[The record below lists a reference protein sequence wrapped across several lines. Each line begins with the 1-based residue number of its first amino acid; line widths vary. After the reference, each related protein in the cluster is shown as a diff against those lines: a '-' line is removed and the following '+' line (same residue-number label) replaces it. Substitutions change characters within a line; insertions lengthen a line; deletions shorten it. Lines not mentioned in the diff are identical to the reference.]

1 MLKQM
6 KAEQLER
13 GRCFEAFRF
22 SALWLKQQSTVILSV
37 GHPYINLTINTRLT
51 HWLTDRLQL
60 LLRITYLSNTHIPCY
75 VHKNMIKTNI
85 YFGRTWEDH
94 F

>member
-13 GRCFEAFRF
+13 GRCFEAFSF
-22 SALWLKQQSTVILSV
+22 STLWLKQQSTVILSV
-37 GHPYINLTINTRLT
+37 GHPYINLTINT
-51 HWLTDRLQL
+51 WLTDRLQL